1 MQNSLFNPQISPVT
15 SSAHETY
22 QERNASPDIDAN
34 KARPFDL
41 TTVEHM
47 IDRLTTQSERACQS
61 F

>member
-15 SSAHETY
+15 SSAHEASQDRTV
-22 QERNASPDIDAN
+22 SPDIDAF
-34 KARPFDL
+34 KARPYDL

-47 IDRLTTQSERACQS
+47 IDQLATQSELVCQS